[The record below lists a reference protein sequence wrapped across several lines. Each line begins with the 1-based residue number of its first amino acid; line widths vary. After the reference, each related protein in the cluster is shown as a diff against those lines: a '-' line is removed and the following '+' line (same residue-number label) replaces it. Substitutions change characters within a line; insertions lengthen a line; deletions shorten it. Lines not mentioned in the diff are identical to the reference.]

1 LLPYRRGRG
10 DSLELEYQKTP
21 EFQPVAE
28 KEYSLRTVLNM
39 MGIVIFGGILLQS
52 LTVPIMLD
60 RHGEFSQIEEIKMN
74 AGKFVEFF
82 LFIFGCGMIYYFLV
96 NVYFMGKKWRRIF
109 FISITLLA
117 FFSIYMVFYL
127 LQHPLSH

>member
-1 LLPYRRGRG
+1 MKY
-10 DSLELEYQKTP
+10 KTTP
-21 EFQPVAE
+21 ESQPIAE

-52 LTVPIMLD
+52 LTVPIVLD
-60 RHGEFSQIEEIKMN
+60 GNGEFSQIEEIKMS

-82 LFIFGCGMIYYFLV
+82 LFTLGCGIIYYFLV

-117 FFSIYMVFYL
+117 FFSIYMVFFYL

>member
-28 KEYSLRTVLNM
+28 KEYSLRTVLNI

-60 RHGEFSQIEEIKMN
+60 GHGEFSQIEEIKMN

-82 LFIFGCGMIYYFLV
+82 LFTLGCGIIYYFLV
-96 NVYFMGKKWRRIF
+96 NVYFIGDKWRKIF
-109 FISITLLA
+109 FISITLLG
-117 FFSIYMVFYL
+117 FFSIFMVFYL
-127 LQHPLSH
+127 LQHPLSY